1 MFHLPIPYCIRN
13 TSIIH
18 QSGNSPIIWADI
30 KKELKNIQDHLHL
43 RD

>member
-1 MFHLPIPYCIRN
+1 MFHLPISECLRN

-18 QSGNSPIIWADI
+18 QSGNSLIISADI
-30 KKELKNIQDHLHL
+30 KKEVKNIQDHLHL